1 MIINGEPDMV
11 VVDSA
16 ANGLEAVA
24 RYEEHAPDV
33 TLMDLQL
40 PEMGGVDAI
49 RAIRERDASA
59 RIIVLTM
66 YKGDEDIYRAMAAG
80 ASTYLLK
87 DTLADDLP
95 RIVREGLRMIINGE
109 PDMVVVGAAA
119 TGREAIERF
128 QEHAPDIT
136 LMDLQLPEMGG
147 VDAIRAIRQMDAN
160 ARIIVLTMYKGDED
174 IHRALAAG
182 ASTYL
187 LKDTLADDLPRIVR
201 EVHAGR
207 QTLPADVQAKLEE
220 RAASPTLTPREVEVI
235 RLVAAGRRDKEI
247 AVALSISSQTARVH
261 MKNIFAK
268 LGVSDRTEAM
278 SVAIRRGIIHID

>member
-1 MIINGEPDMV
+1 MQRN
-11 VVDSA
+11 
-16 ANGLEAVA
+16 A
-24 RYEEHAPDV
+24 RV
-33 TLMDLQL
+33 T
-40 PEMGGVDAI
+40 
-49 RAIRERDASA
+49 
-59 RIIVLTM
+59 
-66 YKGDEDIYRAMAAG
+66 AAG
-80 ASTYLLK
+80 AAAERITVLCV
-87 DTLADDLP
+87 DDH
-95 RIVREGLRMIINGE
+95 RIVREGLRMIINSE
-109 PDMVVVGAAA
+109 PDMVVIDAAG
-119 TGREAIERF
+119 TGREAVARYE
-128 QEHAPDIT
+128 EHTPDIT

-147 VDAIRAIRQMDAN
+147 VDAIRAIRALDPG

-174 IHRALAAG
+174 IHRAMDAG
-182 ASTYL
+182 ARTYL

-207 QTLPADVQAKLEE
+207 RMLPPDVLARLEE
-220 RAASPTLTPREVEVI
+220 RAASPTLTPREIEVI

>member
-1 MIINGEPDMV
+1 MPTAASVTPE
-11 VVDSA
+11 VD
-16 ANGLEAVA
+16 
-24 RYEEHAPDV
+24 
-33 TLMDLQL
+33 T
-40 PEMGGVDAI
+40 
-49 RAIRERDASA
+49 
-59 RIIVLTM
+59 
-66 YKGDEDIYRAMAAG
+66 AG
-80 ASTYLLK
+80 ARPITVLCV
-87 DTLADDLP
+87 DDH
-95 RIVREGLRMIINGE
+95 RIVREGLRMIIDSE
-109 PDMVVVGAAA
+109 PDMTVIDSAAD
-119 TGREAIERF
+119 GREAVALYR
-128 QEHAPDIT
+128 QHTPDIT

-147 VDAIRAIRQMDAN
+147 VEAIRAIRQLDGH

-174 IHRALAAG
+174 IHRAMDAG

-207 QTLPADVQAKLEE
+207 RMLPPDVLARLEE
-220 RAASPTLTPREVEVI
+220 RAASPTLTPREIEVM
-235 RLVAAGRRDKEI
+235 RLVASGRRDKEI

>member
-1 MIINGEPDMV
+1 MPT
-11 VVDSA
+11 A
-16 ANGLEAVA
+16 ASVT
-24 RYEEHAPDV
+24 PDV
-33 TLMDLQL
+33 NTA
-40 PEMGGVDAI
+40 GGRPITVLCVD
-49 RAIRERDASA
+49 DH
-59 RIIVLTM
+59 
-66 YKGDEDIYRAMAAG
+66 
-80 ASTYLLK
+80 
-87 DTLADDLP
+87 
-95 RIVREGLRMIINGE
+95 RIVREGLRMIIDSE
-109 PDMVVVGAAA
+109 PDMTVIDSAAD
-119 TGREAIERF
+119 GREAVARYR
-128 QEHAPDIT
+128 QHTPDIT

-147 VDAIRAIRQMDAN
+147 VEAIRAIRHLDGH

-174 IHRALAAG
+174 IHRAMDAG

-207 QTLPADVQAKLEE
+207 QMLPPDVLARLEE
-220 RAASPTLTPREVEVI
+220 RAASPTLTPREIEVM
-235 RLVAAGRRDKEI
+235 RLVASGRRDKEI

>member
-1 MIINGEPDMV
+1 MPTAASVTPE
-11 VVDSA
+11 VD
-16 ANGLEAVA
+16 
-24 RYEEHAPDV
+24 
-33 TLMDLQL
+33 T
-40 PEMGGVDAI
+40 
-49 RAIRERDASA
+49 
-59 RIIVLTM
+59 
-66 YKGDEDIYRAMAAG
+66 AG
-80 ASTYLLK
+80 ARPITVLCV
-87 DTLADDLP
+87 DDH
-95 RIVREGLRMIINGE
+95 RIVREGLRMIIDSE
-109 PDMVVVGAAA
+109 PDMTVIDSAAD
-119 TGREAIERF
+119 GREAVARYR
-128 QEHAPDIT
+128 QHTPDIT

-147 VDAIRAIRQMDAN
+147 VEAIRAIRHLDGH

-174 IHRALAAG
+174 IHRAMDAG

-207 QTLPADVQAKLEE
+207 RMLPPDVLARLEE
-220 RAASPTLTPREVEVI
+220 RAASPTLTPREIEVM
-235 RLVAAGRRDKEI
+235 RLVASGRRDKEI

>member
-1 MIINGEPDMV
+1 MPT
-11 VVDSA
+11 A
-16 ANGLEAVA
+16 ASVT
-24 RYEEHAPDV
+24 PDV
-33 TLMDLQL
+33 DTA
-40 PEMGGVDAI
+40 GGRPITVLCVD
-49 RAIRERDASA
+49 DH
-59 RIIVLTM
+59 
-66 YKGDEDIYRAMAAG
+66 
-80 ASTYLLK
+80 
-87 DTLADDLP
+87 
-95 RIVREGLRMIINGE
+95 RIVREGLRMIIDSE
-109 PDMVVVGAAA
+109 PDMTVIDSAAD
-119 TGREAIERF
+119 GREAVARYR
-128 QEHAPDIT
+128 QHTPDIT

-147 VDAIRAIRQMDAN
+147 VEAIRAIRHLDGH

-174 IHRALAAG
+174 IHRAMDAG

-207 QTLPADVQAKLEE
+207 RMLPPDVLARLEE
-220 RAASPTLTPREVEVI
+220 RAASPTLTPREIEVM
-235 RLVAAGRRDKEI
+235 RLVASGRRDKEI

>member
-1 MIINGEPDMV
+1 MRRNPRVTAAG
-11 VVDSA
+11 SA
-16 ANGLEAVA
+16 AAERITVLC
-24 RYEEHAPDV
+24 
-33 TLMDLQL
+33 
-40 PEMGGVDAI
+40 VD
-49 RAIRERDASA
+49 DH
-59 RIIVLTM
+59 
-66 YKGDEDIYRAMAAG
+66 
-80 ASTYLLK
+80 
-87 DTLADDLP
+87 
-95 RIVREGLRMIINGE
+95 RIVREGLRMIINSE
-109 PDMVVVGAAA
+109 PDMVVIDSAG
-119 TGREAIERF
+119 TGREAAARYEA
-128 QEHAPDIT
+128 HTPDIT

-147 VDAIRAIRQMDAN
+147 VDAIRAIRALDPD

-174 IHRALAAG
+174 IHRAMDAG
-182 ASTYL
+182 ARTYL

-207 QTLPADVQAKLEE
+207 RMLPPDVLARLEE
-220 RAASPTLTPREVEVI
+220 RAAAPTLTPREIEVI